1 MKNNIIYNLII
12 LLNDTFD
19 TMDIDNQNFIDW
31 ICKESGITETDYRKI
46 MNLTEE

>member
-1 MKNNIIYNLII
+1 MENNIIYNLII

-46 MNLTEE
+46 MNLMEE

>member
-1 MKNNIIYNLII
+1 MENNIIYNLII

>member
-46 MNLTEE
+46 MNLMEE